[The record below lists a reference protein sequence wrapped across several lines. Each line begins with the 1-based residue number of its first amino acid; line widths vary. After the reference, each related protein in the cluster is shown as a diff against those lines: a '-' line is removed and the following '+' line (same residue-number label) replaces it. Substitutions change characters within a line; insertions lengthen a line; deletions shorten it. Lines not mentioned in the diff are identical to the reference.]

1 MRVALIAPPFI
12 PVPPVRYG
20 GTELF
25 VGCLAEGLK
34 QRGIDVVVYATG
46 DSTVATELRFLYPKS
61 EWPLEG
67 EIFSNLK
74 DVNHTFWAVSDAMH
88 DCDIIHLNNAP
99 GLATTRFATAPVVYT
114 VHHPHQKTLSDFYS
128 AYPDIN
134 YVTISDSQKSFEAM
148 PKMTTIHHG
157 IFIEDYPFR
166 DKKQAYMSFIGRLA
180 PVKGV
185 HNAIEV
191 AKRTGI
197 PLKIAGEV
205 QPLFKD
211 YFENQVK
218 PHLDGKLIEYIGE
231 ADKRIKDELLSNSM
245 ALLFPIEWNEPF
257 GLVMIEA
264 MACGTPVI
272 ALPGGSVHE
281 VISDGISGYV
291 CENVDKMVAR
301 VRNLSI
307 SPTMVRQHAQQNF
320 SVEVMGNKYVDLY
333 ESVMAAQAAPISEI
347 DAISFSAEPPGA
359 VA

>member
-1 MRVALIAPPFI
+1 MRIALIAPPFI

-25 VGCLAEGLK
+25 LGALAEGLK
-34 QRGIDVVVYATG
+34 RKGINVVVYATG
-46 DSTVATELRFLYPKS
+46 DSTVGTEVRSLYPKS

-74 DVNHTFWAVSDAMH
+74 DLNHTFWAASDAMH
-88 DCDIIHLNNAP
+88 DCDIIHFNNAP
-99 GLATTRFATAPVVYT
+99 GLAASRFVRVPVVYT
-114 VHHPHQKTLSDFYS
+114 VHHPYEATLSDFYS
-128 AYPDIN
+128 SYPDVN
-134 YVTISDSQKSFEAM
+134 YVTISDSQKSFEMM

-166 DKKQAYMSFIGRLA
+166 DKKQQYLSFIGRLA
-180 PVKGV
+180 PVKGP
-185 HNAIEV
+185 HTAIEV
-191 AKRTGI
+191 ARKTGI

-211 YFENQVK
+211 YYESQVK
-218 PHLDGKLIEYIGE
+218 PQIDGKLIEYIGE
-231 ADKRIKDELLSNSM
+231 ADKQIKDELLSNSM

-272 ALPGGSVHE
+272 ALPGGSVQE
-281 VISDGISGYV
+281 VVSDGISGYV
-291 CENVDKMVAR
+291 CKNVDEMIER

-307 SPTMVRQHAQQNF
+307 HPAMVRRYAQEHF
-320 SVEVMGNKYVDLY
+320 SVEVMTNKYVAHY
-333 ESVMAAQAAPISEI
+333 ESVLAAETAPLADI
-347 DAISFSAEPPGA
+347 DAISFSAEPGA

>member
-1 MRVALIAPPFI
+1 MRIALIAPPFI
-12 PVPPVRYG
+12 PIPPVRYG

-25 VGCLAEGLK
+25 IGCLAEGLK
-34 QRGIDVVVYATG
+34 QQGIDVVVYATG
-46 DSTVATELRFLYPKS
+46 DSTVGTEVRFIYPKS
-61 EWPLEG
+61 EWPLKG

-74 DVNHTFWAVSDAMH
+74 DINHTFWAVSDALR

-99 GLATTRFATAPVVYT
+99 GLAVSRFTNTPIVYT
-114 VHHPHQKTLSDFYS
+114 VHHPFQETLSDFYAS
-128 AYPDIN
+128 YRDAN
-134 YVTISDSQKSFEAM
+134 YVTISDSQRSFEAM

-157 IFIEDYPFR
+157 IEIRDYPFR
-166 DKKQAYMSFIGRLA
+166 ERKQSYLSFIGRLA
-180 PVKGV
+180 PVKGA
-185 HNAIEV
+185 HTAIEV

-211 YFENQVK
+211 YFETRIK
-218 PHLDGKLIEYIGE
+218 PHLDGKLVEFIGE
-231 ADKRIKDELLSNSM
+231 ADKNIKDELLSNSM

-272 ALPGGSVHE
+272 ALPGGSVQE
-281 VISDGISGYV
+281 VVSDGISGYV
-291 CENVDKMVAR
+291 CESVDQMVER

-307 SPTMVRQHAQQNF
+307 PSALIRRYAQEKF
-320 SVEVMGNKYVDLY
+320 SVEVMVKNYIALY
-333 ESVMAAQAAPISEI
+333 ESVMAESAPLGEI
-347 DAISFSAEPPGA
+347 DTITLSAEPGA